1 MEPSTRTPEG
11 EPSRCSVCGKPLRIE
26 PSRPPG
32 DAPCPHCGHLLWFD
46 PKAPK
51 HFELDQRNRLDKAF
65 EPAEPRS
72 SQALATDYLL
82 AIIEACDRHAV
93 KAIPLLRVALKDPD
107 WNVRLAAANALARMG
122 PIAKETLPALH
133 LLLQDKNRLVRDAAE
148 EAIKGIDK

>member
-93 KAIPLLRVALKDPD
+93 KAIPLLRVALK
-107 WNVRLAAANALARMG
+107 
-122 PIAKETLPALH
+122 ETLPALH